1 MKRALKRRQHA
12 RADYRICYP
21 ARLRYARGRNRAWPS
36 RDRPVSARTGLC
48 CLRKREA
55 ARLPTSRTPMRSP
68 IRCSTTCCGTRRA
81 AMPSAERG
89 RVQVASASAP
99 AQSAAPM
106 RPQAN
111 RRPHRIT
118 SCFEPDGLRA
128 ATKRFNGNYL
138 NEETVLAVT
147 RAAEYGMAAA
157 GKLGPAA
164 HVRCQRYQR
173 YPCSSSTIR
182 PVAKMPPA
190 QRGGRCPTQLLLNCD
205 CRSERTSRPSDRL
218 VRSIDRAGARAEFVR
233 TLEASSPDPPITCNR

>member
-1 MKRALKRRQHA
+1 
-12 RADYRICYP
+12 
-21 ARLRYARGRNRAWPS
+21 
-36 RDRPVSARTGLC
+36 
-48 CLRKREA
+48 
-55 ARLPTSRTPMRSP
+55 MRSP

-205 CRSERTSRPSDRL
+205 CRSERTSRPPIDSFVASIALARERNSCERSKRL
-218 VRSIDRAGARAEFVR
+218 RPIRRSRATAKRCKNRGVDLARGFAFGAFRWAGFAFPR
-233 TLEASSPDPPITCNR
+233 RRSFGAGPGGGRCGR